1 MMMLR
6 NSQKPNRW
14 RQLIV
19 AGVMCLV
26 CGHVAAANQ
35 TPMAP
40 DFTLK
45 SREGVNIKLSELRG
59 QVVMVNFWAS
69 WCGPCRQEM
78 PLLQQL
84 FDRYQSLGFSLLGVN
99 VDEDRSAADK
109 MLSDLPVSF
118 PILYDDRSEV
128 SKEYQVKAMPSTF
141 MVDRD
146 GRIRY
151 LHKGYKP
158 GYEEE
163 YQQQIR
169 ELLRE

>member
-1 MMMLR
+1 MLSER
-6 NSQKPNRW
+6 LIQFRLH
-14 RQLIV
+14 QLIV
-19 AGVMCLV
+19 AGVLLLA
-26 CGHVAAANQ
+26 CGYAVAANQ
-35 TPMAP
+35 QTMVP

-99 VDEDRSAADK
+99 VDEDRAAADK
-109 MLSDLPVSF
+109 MLRDVPVSF
-118 PILYDDRSEV
+118 PILYDDRSKV
-128 SKEYQVKAMPSTF
+128 SKQYQVKAMPSTF

-146 GRIRY
+146 GRLRY

-169 ELLRE
+169 QLLRE

>member
-1 MMMLR
+1 MLSKR
-6 NSQKPNRW
+6 LIQFRLH
-14 RQLIV
+14 QFIV
-19 AGVMCLV
+19 AGVLLLA
-26 CGHVAAANQ
+26 CGYTVAANQ
-35 TPMAP
+35 PSMAP

-99 VDEDRSAADK
+99 VDGDRAAADK

-118 PILYDDRSEV
+118 PILYDDRSKV
-128 SKEYQVKAMPSTF
+128 SKQYQVKAMPSTF

-169 ELLRE
+169 QLFRE

>member
-1 MMMLR
+1 MLSKR
-6 NSQKPNRW
+6 LIQFRLH
-14 RQLIV
+14 QFIV
-19 AGVMCLV
+19 AGLLLLA
-26 CGHVAAANQ
+26 CGYAVAAKQ
-35 TPMAP
+35 PSMAP

-99 VDEDRSAADK
+99 VDEDRAAADK
-109 MLSDLPVSF
+109 MLSDVPVSF
-118 PILYDDRSEV
+118 PILYDDRSKV
-128 SKEYQVKAMPSTF
+128 SKQYQVKAMPSTF

-169 ELLRE
+169 QLLRE

>member
-1 MMMLR
+1 MMLSR
-6 NSQKPNRW
+6 SQIQKPLTV
-14 RQLIV
+14 LILAGLMLV
-19 AGVMCLV
+19 A
-26 CGHVAAANQ
+26 CGQAVAAKQ
-35 TPMAP
+35 PPMAP

-84 FDRYQSLGFSLLGVN
+84 YDRYQSLGFSLLGVN
-99 VDEDRSAADK
+99 VDEDKTAADK
-109 MLSDLPVSF
+109 MLSDIPVSF
-118 PILYDDRSEV
+118 PILYDSRSQV

-141 MVDRD
+141 IVDRD

-158 GYEEE
+158 GYEND
-163 YQQQIR
+163 YQEQIR

>member
-1 MMMLR
+1 MLSKR
-6 NSQKPNRW
+6 LIQFRLH
-14 RQLIV
+14 QFIV
-19 AGVMCLV
+19 AGLLLLA
-26 CGHVAAANQ
+26 CGYTVAAKQ
-35 TPMAP
+35 PSMAP

-99 VDEDRSAADK
+99 VDEDRAAADK

-118 PILYDDRSEV
+118 PILYDDRSKV
-128 SKEYQVKAMPSTF
+128 SKQYQVKAMPSTF

-169 ELLRE
+169 QLLRE

>member
-1 MMMLR
+1 MMLSRSQIR
-6 NSQKPNRW
+6 NRLTA
-14 RQLIV
+14 LIL
-19 AGVMCLV
+19 AALCLLA
-26 CGHVAAANQ
+26 CAEANAANEP
-35 TPMAP
+35 PMAP

-84 FDRYQSLGFSLLGVN
+84 YDRYQSLGFSLLGVN
-99 VDEDRSAADK
+99 VDEDKAAADK
-109 MLSDLPVSF
+109 MLSDIPVSF
-118 PILYDDRSEV
+118 TILYDNRSQV

-158 GYEEE
+158 GYEND
-163 YQQQIR
+163 YQEQIR

>member
-1 MMMLR
+1 MLR
-6 NSQKPNRW
+6 NYQIQKRL
-14 RQLIV
+14 RQLFV
-19 AGVMCLV
+19 AGVLMIAW
-26 CGHVAAANQ
+26 GYAVAGQ
-35 TPMAP
+35 PPMAP

-78 PLLQQL
+78 PILQQL
-84 FDRYQSLGFSLLGVN
+84 YDRYLSLGFSLLGVN
-99 VDEDRSAADK
+99 VDEQKGAAD
-109 MLSDLPVSF
+109 MVLSDIPVSF
-118 PILYDDRSEV
+118 PVLYDDRGKV
-128 SKEYQVKAMPSTF
+128 SKAYQVKAMPSTF
-141 MVDRD
+141 IIDRD

-158 GYEEE
+158 GYEEA
-163 YQQQIR
+163 YQKQIR

>member
-1 MMMLR
+1 MLSKR
-6 NSQKPNRW
+6 QVPNRL
-14 RQLIV
+14 QPLLLAAV
-19 AGVMCLV
+19 CLV
-26 CGHVAAANQ
+26 LACGDVLAAKEP
-35 TPMAP
+35 PMAP

-45 SREGVNIKLSELRG
+45 SSDGVNIKLSELRG

-84 FDRYQSLGFSLLGVN
+84 FERYQSLGFSLLGVN
-99 VDEDRSAADK
+99 VDENRAAADK
-109 MLSDLPVSF
+109 MLKDLPVSF
-118 PILYDDRSEV
+118 PILYDDSSRV

-158 GYEEE
+158 GYEED

>member
-1 MMMLR
+1 MLSER
-6 NSQKPNRW
+6 LIQFRLH
-14 RQLIV
+14 QLIV
-19 AGVMCLV
+19 AGVLLLA
-26 CGHVAAANQ
+26 CGYAVAANQ
-35 TPMAP
+35 QTMAP

-99 VDEDRSAADK
+99 VDEDRAAADK
-109 MLSDLPVSF
+109 MLRDVPVSF
-118 PILYDDRSEV
+118 PILYDDRSKV
-128 SKEYQVKAMPSTF
+128 SKQYQVKAMPSTF

-169 ELLRE
+169 QLLRE

>member
-1 MMMLR
+1 MMLSKR
-6 NSQKPNRW
+6 QIRSRLH
-14 RQLIV
+14 QLIL
-19 AGVMCLV
+19 AGLLSMA
-26 CGHVAAANQ
+26 CGFAAAANQ

-99 VDEDRSAADK
+99 VDEDKKAADK

-118 PILYDDRSEV
+118 PILYDDRSQV

-169 ELLRE
+169 KLLRE

>member
-1 MMMLR
+1 MMLSKR
-6 NSQKPNRW
+6 QIQKRLF
-14 RQLIV
+14 RLITAAAFFV
-19 AGVMCLV
+19 A
-26 CGHVAAANQ
+26 CGQAIAANQ
-35 TPMAP
+35 PTMAP

-45 SREGVNIKLSELRG
+45 SRDGVNIKLSELRG

-99 VDEDRSAADK
+99 VDEDRAAADK
-109 MLSDLPVSF
+109 MLSDVPVSF
-118 PILYDDRSEV
+118 PILYDDRSKV
-128 SKEYQVKAMPSTF
+128 SKQYQVKAMPTTI

-158 GYEEE
+158 GYEED

>member
-1 MMMLR
+1 MLSKCR
-6 NSQKPNRW
+6 IQR
-14 RQLIV
+14 RLQQLIMGAV
-19 AGVMCLV
+19 LLIVWGSST
-26 CGHVAAANQ
+26 AANQ
-35 TPMAP
+35 PSMAP

-45 SREGVNIKLSELRG
+45 SHEGVNIKLSELRG

-84 FDRYQSLGFSLLGVN
+84 YDRYQSLGFALLGVN
-99 VDEDRSAADK
+99 VDEDQAAANK
-109 MLSDLPVSF
+109 ILKELPVSF
-118 PILYDDRSEV
+118 PILYDKRSKV
-128 SKEYQVKAMPSTF
+128 SKAYQVKAMPSTF
-141 MVDRD
+141 IVDRD

-158 GYEEE
+158 GYEDE

>member
-1 MMMLR
+1 MLSKYR
-6 NSQKPNRW
+6 MQSRLH
-14 RQLIV
+14 QLIM
-19 AGVMCLV
+19 AGVLWV
-26 CGHVAAANQ
+26 ACGYAVAADQ
-35 TPMAP
+35 PSMAP

-99 VDEDRSAADK
+99 VDEDRAEADK

-118 PILYDDRSEV
+118 PILYDDRNNV
-128 SKEYQVKAMPSTF
+128 SKLYQVKAMPTTI

-158 GYEEE
+158 GYEED

>member
-1 MMMLR
+1 
-6 NSQKPNRW
+6 
-14 RQLIV
+14 
-19 AGVMCLV
+19 
-26 CGHVAAANQ
+26 NQ
-35 TPMAP
+35 PSMAP

-99 VDEDRSAADK
+99 VDEDRVAADK

-118 PILYDDRSEV
+118 PILYDDRSKV
-128 SKEYQVKAMPSTF
+128 SKQYQVKAMPSTF

-169 ELLRE
+169 QLLRE

>member
-1 MMMLR
+1 M
-6 NSQKPNRW
+6 
-14 RQLIV
+14 
-19 AGVMCLV
+19 
-26 CGHVAAANQ
+26 AA
-35 TPMAP
+35 

-45 SREGVNIKLSELRG
+45 SREGVNTKLSELRG

-78 PLLQQL
+78 PLLEQL
-84 FDRYQSLGFSLLGVN
+84 FERYQSLGFTLLGVN
-99 VDEDRSAADK
+99 VDEDRAAADK
-109 MLSDLPVSF
+109 MLRDVPVSF
-118 PILYDDRSEV
+118 PILYDDQGKV
-128 SKEYQVKAMPSTF
+128 SQEYQVKAMPSTF

-158 GYEEE
+158 GYEDD

>member
-1 MMMLR
+1 MLSKCR
-6 NSQKPNRW
+6 IQR
-14 RQLIV
+14 RLQQLIMGAV
-19 AGVMCLV
+19 LLIVWGSST
-26 CGHVAAANQ
+26 AANQ
-35 TPMAP
+35 PSMAP

-45 SREGVNIKLSELRG
+45 SHEGVNIKLSELRG

-84 FDRYQSLGFSLLGVN
+84 YDRYQSLGFALLGVN
-99 VDEDRSAADK
+99 VDEDQVAANK
-109 MLSDLPVSF
+109 ILKELPVSF
-118 PILYDDRSEV
+118 PILYDKRSKV
-128 SKEYQVKAMPSTF
+128 SKAYQVKAMPSTF
-141 MVDRD
+141 IVDRD

-158 GYEEE
+158 GYEDE